1 MLGLSSY
8 LNSKYVWQF
17 GAGKLAL
24 VFSLLLMIWTL
35 IHFTYQINYLSLNLV
50 WFSTFIMISFSFFGF
65 IFGNLNALAINPFGH
80 IAGYASS
87 IIGALST
94 FVALVVSGS
103 SATYFD
109 GTPDVVVFT
118 LSICSILTF
127 ALLFFQKRFLMT

>member
-1 MLGLSSY
+1 
-8 LNSKYVWQF
+8 
-17 GAGKLAL
+17 
-24 VFSLLLMIWTL
+24 
-35 IHFTYQINYLSLNLV
+35 
-50 WFSTFIMISFSFFGF
+50 MISFSFFGF

-118 LSICSILTF
+118 LLICSILNF